1 MIRWFKLKF
10 YQIKRVIDFF
20 PIIWKGRDFD
30 FMYAVDLFNYQL
42 ERLADFLESDKAL
55 GVDAKLR
62 AQRIRTTLKLMQKVY
77 NEEYT
82 SSCLEQ
88 VEELYGE
95 EKWEFIP
102 TEDPN
107 YCTLKIRNEKAVSEE
122 HQKEIDEIR
131 SKFLTESYETQKK
144 AHRVVWKLV
153 ERNIQRWWD

>member
-77 NEEYT
+77 DEECAMKY
-82 SSCLEQ
+82 LEE
-88 VEELYGE
+88 VERLYGE

-107 YCTLKIRNEKAVSEE
+107 YYTLKIRNEKAVSEE
-122 HQKEIDEIR
+122 HQKEIDEVKSLLFR
-131 SKFLTESYETQKK
+131 KSYETQKK

-153 ERNIQRWWD
+153 ERNIQKWWD